1 MKKERIRLET
11 EIPGYLTGYGNSCFH
26 CEIAGK
32 AGTPYIEKTCSE
44 GGMEVKKERIRL
56 ETLEIPDIPEDDI
69 VEVIT
74 NVKELL
80 QKRAVKKY
88 ESSILKSLRE
98 LLYVHGWKSIVLQ
111 GGLTLLVALA
121 VWLCLPNGYKM
132 NSVAFLSLGSS
143 LLSVAVTV
151 EVFRCDIYGMKELE
165 MASPYSPQRMLMW
178 KMLLLGGISFL
189 GILIIAVSI
198 SLQTDIHLLTL
209 LYSGF
214 IPFLLL
220 NAFTLHLYAHDQVLQ
235 VFLTVYGF
243 AAGGLVLLELFGVG
257 YWIGFLEQY
266 GGQLFLAVLVYSGYV
281 LWDHCRRN
289 LHV

>member
-1 MKKERIRLET
+1 MPERIFRAAET
-11 EIPGYLTGYGNSCFH
+11 FEI
-26 CEIAGK
+26 
-32 AGTPYIEKTCSE
+32 
-44 GGMEVKKERIRL
+44 RW
-56 ETLEIPDIPEDDI
+56 I
-69 VEVIT
+69 VEEIRTV
-74 NVKELL
+74 
-80 QKRAVKKY
+80 
-88 ESSILKSLRE
+88 
-98 LLYVHGWKSIVLQ
+98 
-111 GGLTLLVALA
+111 
-121 VWLCLPNGYKM
+121 GYYNIRK
-132 NSVAFLSLGSS
+132 
-143 LLSVAVTV
+143 
-151 EVFRCDIYGMKELE
+151 
-165 MASPYSPQRMLMW
+165 
-178 KMLLLGGISFL
+178 LLLGGISFL

>member
-1 MKKERIRLET
+1 M
-11 EIPGYLTGYGNSCFH
+11 
-26 CEIAGK
+26 
-32 AGTPYIEKTCSE
+32 
-44 GGMEVKKERIRL
+44 KKERIRL

-209 LYSGF
+209 LYSGC

-235 VFLTVYGF
+235 VFLTVYGLSLIHISKPKGIEQRPNCF
-243 AAGGLVLLELFGVG
+243 IDRRVIKNDSKRYKGIERYPSCSWCNHSFRSRQWILSEYGTTRGFHRAHGSIACRGRKGCG
-257 YWIGFLEQY
+257 YDYPQ
-266 GGQLFLAVLVYSGYV
+266 
-281 LWDHCRRN
+281 
-289 LHV
+289 

>member
-1 MKKERIRLET
+1 
-11 EIPGYLTGYGNSCFH
+11 
-26 CEIAGK
+26 
-32 AGTPYIEKTCSE
+32 
-44 GGMEVKKERIRL
+44 
-56 ETLEIPDIPEDDI
+56 
-69 VEVIT
+69 
-74 NVKELL
+74 
-80 QKRAVKKY
+80 
-88 ESSILKSLRE
+88 
-98 LLYVHGWKSIVLQ
+98 
-111 GGLTLLVALA
+111 
-121 VWLCLPNGYKM
+121 
-132 NSVAFLSLGSS
+132 
-143 LLSVAVTV
+143 
-151 EVFRCDIYGMKELE
+151 

-209 LYSGF
+209 LYSGC

-266 GGQLFLAVLVYSGYV
+266 GGQLFLAVMVYSGYV

>member
-1 MKKERIRLET
+1 MV
-11 EIPGYLTGYGNSCFH
+11 
-26 CEIAGK
+26 
-32 AGTPYIEKTCSE
+32 
-44 GGMEVKKERIRL
+44 VKKEQVRL
-56 ETLEIPDIPEDDI
+56 ETLHIPEIPEDDI
-69 VEVIT
+69 LEVIT
-74 NVKELL
+74 QVKLL
-80 QKRAVKKY
+80 LHKQPVKKH
-88 ESSILKSLRE
+88 EDSLLRILRE
-98 LLYVHGWKSIVLQ
+98 LLYVHGWKSIAVQAALI
-111 GGLTLLVALA
+111 LLVALG
-121 VWLCLPNGYKM
+121 VWLCLPSGYQV

-143 LLSVAVTV
+143 LLSVAITV

>member
-1 MKKERIRLET
+1 M
-11 EIPGYLTGYGNSCFH
+11 
-26 CEIAGK
+26 
-32 AGTPYIEKTCSE
+32 
-44 GGMEVKKERIRL
+44 KKERIRL

-220 NAFTLHLYAHDQVLQ
+220 NAFTLHLYTHDQVLQ

>member
-1 MKKERIRLET
+1 MKKEKIQLEQ
-11 EIPGYLTGYGNSCFH
+11 LD
-26 CEIAGK
+26 
-32 AGTPYIEKTCSE
+32 
-44 GGMEVKKERIRL
+44 
-56 ETLEIPDIPEDDI
+56 IPDILQDDI
-69 VEVIT
+69 LEVIT

-80 QKRAVKKY
+80 RNQPVKKH
-88 ESSILKSLRE
+88 ESSTFRILRE
-98 LLYVHGWKSIVLQ
+98 LLHIHGWKSILIQ
-111 GGLTLLVALA
+111 AALTLLVALG
-121 VWLCLPNGYKM
+121 VWLCLPSGYKV

-143 LLSVAVTV
+143 LLSVAITV

>member
-1 MKKERIRLET
+1 
-11 EIPGYLTGYGNSCFH
+11 
-26 CEIAGK
+26 
-32 AGTPYIEKTCSE
+32 
-44 GGMEVKKERIRL
+44 MEVKKERSRL

-209 LYSGF
+209 LYSGC

>member
-1 MKKERIRLET
+1 
-11 EIPGYLTGYGNSCFH
+11 
-26 CEIAGK
+26 
-32 AGTPYIEKTCSE
+32 
-44 GGMEVKKERIRL
+44 
-56 ETLEIPDIPEDDI
+56 
-69 VEVIT
+69 
-74 NVKELL
+74 
-80 QKRAVKKY
+80 
-88 ESSILKSLRE
+88 
-98 LLYVHGWKSIVLQ
+98 
-111 GGLTLLVALA
+111 
-121 VWLCLPNGYKM
+121 
-132 NSVAFLSLGSS
+132 
-143 LLSVAVTV
+143 
-151 EVFRCDIYGMKELE
+151 

-220 NAFTLHLYAHDQVLQ
+220 NAFTLH
-235 VFLTVYGF
+235 VYGF